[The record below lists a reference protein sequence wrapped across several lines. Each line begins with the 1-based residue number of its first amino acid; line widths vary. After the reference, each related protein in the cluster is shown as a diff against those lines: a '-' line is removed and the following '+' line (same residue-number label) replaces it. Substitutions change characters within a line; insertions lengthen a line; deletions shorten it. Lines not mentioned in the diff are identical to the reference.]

1 MLPDQPADQPGRC
14 GRIGLETTGGG
25 PLGPCTPLHGAHKM
39 PPMNQPASPITWRKP
54 DGSVV
59 SCFEKVKM
67 LNENYAELRELL
79 QDALDDALLLGCSEA
94 QVRAAFQHLLNNLQA
109 SVTENPDAI

>member
-1 MLPDQPADQPGRC
+1 MSSPSTPVPVSSGAPD
-14 GRIGLETTGGG
+14 
-25 PLGPCTPLHGAHKM
+25 
-39 PPMNQPASPITWRKP
+39 ASPTVIWRRA

-59 SCFEKVKM
+59 SCFEKVKV

-94 QVRAAFQHLLNNLQA
+94 QVRAAFRALVDGVEATVSEDARA
-109 SVTENPDAI
+109 S